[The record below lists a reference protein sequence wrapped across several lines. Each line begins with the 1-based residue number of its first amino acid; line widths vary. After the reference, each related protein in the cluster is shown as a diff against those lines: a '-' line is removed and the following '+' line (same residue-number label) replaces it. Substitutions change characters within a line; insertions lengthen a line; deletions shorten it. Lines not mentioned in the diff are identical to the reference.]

1 MVILILARFIDPP
14 LEYVAIAKL
23 LLSSY
28 LFRGGQRSSA
38 NRLIFSE
45 GAETILG
52 SPHILAYHFHL
63 SSIFF
68 TCSASK
74 QVYNSLFII
83 FLSGIIQKEPK
94 PVV

>member
-63 SSIFF
+63 SSIFLPAAL
-68 TCSASK
+68 ASRSITRYSSFSFPESFK
-74 QVYNSLFII
+74 KSQNR
-83 FLSGIIQKEPK
+83 
-94 PVV
+94 